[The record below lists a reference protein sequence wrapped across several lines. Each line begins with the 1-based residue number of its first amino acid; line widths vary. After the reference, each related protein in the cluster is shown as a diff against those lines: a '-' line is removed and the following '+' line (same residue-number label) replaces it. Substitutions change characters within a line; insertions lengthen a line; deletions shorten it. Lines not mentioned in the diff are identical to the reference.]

1 MGRIRICQLITDLTP
16 AGAER
21 CVYELVRRL
30 DRDRFD
36 VRVAALRGG
45 RMADWLAE
53 AGVRVTVLGVRG
65 KWDVGKLWR
74 LTGLLRDERIDLLHT
89 HLFHA
94 DLAGRPAARSASVP
108 HLVHTVHVAEMRFRP
123 WQFAMARFLADWC
136 DRIICVSDSVRRRHA
151 RKSGLPGWRYTV
163 IPNGIDA
170 EAYARDDKVRAALRR
185 QWGLGAD
192 ELLLV
197 FVGRLNRQKGV
208 DTLLGAMS
216 HLAARGCPR
225 KIVIAGDGP
234 MRGMVENWTRHGEG
248 GHACRLLGF
257 VDNVRDVL
265 SAADIFVLPSRW
277 EGLPLAGAEAMAAGL
292 PVVATRVSGL
302 CDIIA
307 DGQTGLLVEPDNIVA
322 LAGAVERL
330 CGDADERVRLGQA
343 GRGAIGRMCGID
355 ANIAAHEVLYEQVVG
370 NNIDV

>member
-1 MGRIRICQLITDLTP
+1 MRRIRVCQLITDLVP

-30 DRDRFD
+30 DGDRFD
-36 VRVAALRGG
+36 VQVAALRGG
-45 RMADWLAE
+45 QVADRLTAV
-53 AGVRVTVLGVRG
+53 GVKVTVLGVRG

-74 LTGLLRDERIDLLHT
+74 LAGLLRHERIDLLHT

-108 HLVHTVHVAEMRFRP
+108 HVIHTVHVAEMRFRP
-123 WQFAMARFLADWC
+123 WQFAMARFFADWC
-136 DRIICVSDSVRRRHA
+136 DRIVCVSDSARRRHA
-151 RKSGLPGWRYTV
+151 RKSGLPAWRYTV

-170 EAYARDDKVRAALRR
+170 EAYARDEKVGEALRR
-185 QWGLGAD
+185 EWGLG
-192 ELLLV
+192 EREVLLA
-197 FVGRLNRQKGV
+197 FVGRLDYQKGV

-216 HLAARGCPR
+216 HLAACGHPR

-234 MRGMVENWTRHGEG
+234 MRSMVDNWARHGEG
-248 GHACRLLGF
+248 GRACRLLGF

-265 SAADIFVLPSRW
+265 SAADVFVMPSRW

-292 PVVATRVSGL
+292 AVIATGVSGL

-307 DGQTGLLVEPDNIVA
+307 DERTGVLVEPNNVVA
-322 LAGAVERL
+322 LAGAIERL
-330 CGDADERVRLGQA
+330 SADGDLRARLGAA
-343 GRGAIGRMCGID
+343 GRESARRLYRID
-355 ANIAAHEVLYEQVVG
+355 ANIAAHEALYEEVAG
-370 NNIDV
+370 DLPA